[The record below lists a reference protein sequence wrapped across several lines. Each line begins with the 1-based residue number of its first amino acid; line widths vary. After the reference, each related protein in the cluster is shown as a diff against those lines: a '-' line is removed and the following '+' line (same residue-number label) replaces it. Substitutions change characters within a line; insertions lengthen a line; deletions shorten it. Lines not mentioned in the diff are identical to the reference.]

1 MSFCLKAAI
10 EGPGGL
16 GGGGGIPLGIG
27 GALGGGAG
35 GIPGL
40 DRILSGLSG
49 GLGAG
54 GLGSAGALGKIF
66 YCHKAIR
73 KTFLRWM

>member
-1 MSFCLKAAI
+1 MDLVARRYPTGYRRSTRRW
-10 EGPGGL
+10 
-16 GGGGGIPLGIG
+16 
-27 GALGGGAG
+27 AG

-54 GLGSAGALGKIF
+54 GLGSAEAAGALGKIF
-66 YCHKAIR
+66 YCHIAIR